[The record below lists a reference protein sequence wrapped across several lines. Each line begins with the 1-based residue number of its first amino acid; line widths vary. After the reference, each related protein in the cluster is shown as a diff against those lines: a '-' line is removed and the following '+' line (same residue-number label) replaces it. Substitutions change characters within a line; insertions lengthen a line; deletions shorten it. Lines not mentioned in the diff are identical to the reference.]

1 MKKLLLLLLAGYK
14 RWLSPQ
20 LPAACRFTPS
30 CSEYAAE
37 AVARH
42 GALRGALL
50 AAWRLLRCHPLGGR
64 GLDPVPELFGRR
76 LALLSRALL
85 CRLSPIMKSAR
96 EQEGLKQRDL
106 KLGDRKLRDQK
117 LGCNKPP
124 NQATEAPPHA
134 HAAHTR

>member
-1 MKKLLLLLLAGYK
+1 MKKLMLLLLAGYK

-20 LPAACRFTPS
+20 LPAACRFTPT

-64 GLDPVPELFGRR
+64 GLDLVPEHFGRR
-76 LALLSRALL
+76 LALLSRV
-85 CRLSPIMKSAR
+85 SPAR
-96 EQEGLKQRDL
+96 ESAPDPGNHQLGHH
-106 KLGDRKLRDQK
+106 KLGTT
-117 LGCNKPP
+117 G
-124 NQATEAPPHA
+124 TEAPAHA
-134 HAAHTR
+134 HAAHAP